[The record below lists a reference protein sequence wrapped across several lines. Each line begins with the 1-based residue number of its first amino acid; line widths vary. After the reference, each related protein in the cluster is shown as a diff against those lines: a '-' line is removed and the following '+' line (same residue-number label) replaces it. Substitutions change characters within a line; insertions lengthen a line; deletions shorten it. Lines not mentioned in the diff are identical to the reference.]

1 VSGKGQK
8 FAWRPIH
15 RRLQT
20 GSAGSR
26 GYAWPSRA
34 LRCEKARSRSLLLAA
49 VAVGAR
55 VDRTAWVGSRTH
67 RTHPSTQEDA
77 PNPRL
82 SAGQHA

>member
-49 VAVGAR
+49 VAGWGAR
-55 VDRTAWVGSRTH
+55 RPDGLGREQNA
-67 RTHPSTQEDA
+67 
-77 PNPRL
+77 
-82 SAGQHA
+82 